1 MSPFRK
7 TGDRDLNLD
16 RPRWVSYD
24 LAALARVA
32 GPVDRWETT
41 TVGGH
46 TAKGYVHSADTI
58 LSGKAFRFRCEAN
71 SVCTFEIAGVSV

>member
-1 MSPFRK
+1 MIV
-7 TGDRDLNLD
+7 TLNLD

-41 TVGGH
+41 TVGGR

-71 SVCTFEIAGVSV
+71 SVYTFEIAGVSV